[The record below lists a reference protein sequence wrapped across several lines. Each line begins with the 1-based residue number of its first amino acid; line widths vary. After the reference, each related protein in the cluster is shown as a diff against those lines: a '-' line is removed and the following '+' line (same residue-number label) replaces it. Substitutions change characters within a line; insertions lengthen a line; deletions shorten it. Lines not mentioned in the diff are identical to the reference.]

1 MDELSPS
8 SIPRPSSPSRRPRSS
23 PWVRRKG
30 TRRPLWLIG
39 VPRLTM
45 TIPKMLEEIR
55 EEGIKAIVED
65 SYYLSGAYDWA
76 IILTVEDNRD
86 LIRFMEL
93 WRKHYGEYFSRVIQ
107 SEVMFI
113 STRNSKLNPNLS
125 EIGNL
130 LK

>member
-1 MDELSPS
+1 
-8 SIPRPSSPSRRPRSS
+8 
-23 PWVRRKG
+23 
-30 TRRPLWLIG
+30 
-39 VPRLTM
+39 LTM